1 MGRAYVARTDIFVSY
16 SHADDEWLK
25 QLKLYLKPLESSG
38 TMTFWDDSQIM
49 PGAKWR
55 DEIKQ
60 ALQRAKVAVL
70 LVSQSFLASDFITDE
85 ELRTALEAE
94 ERGGLTIF
102 WIAVSSSTYKNSP
115 IEQFQAANNP
125 DRPLDSLKPAE
136 RNAEL
141 VKIAGKI
148 QETLARVNPYIARW
162 C

>member
-1 MGRAYVARTDIFVSY
+1 VARTDIFVSY

-70 LVSQSFLASDFITDE
+70 LVSQTFLASDFIIKE

-94 ERGGLTIF
+94 ERRGLTIF
-102 WIAVSSSTYKNSP
+102 
-115 IEQFQAANNP
+115 
-125 DRPLDSLKPAE
+125 
-136 RNAEL
+136 
-141 VKIAGKI
+141 
-148 QETLARVNPYIARW
+148 
-162 C
+162 